1 MPNHLARTCAINL
14 QLFAKG
20 CIECS
25 GALPLSA
32 PGPVDLPALCA
43 GSGIA
48 QKRQKNAEGLGRRSA
63 FFLGG
68 AADRRGSG
76 QWGKVILPA
85 HLITLLF
92 HLGQSR
98 VHLLYNFA
106 HCPCVYIHSCGGC
119 QKILFGY
126 ILALVV
132 DHAGLFP
139 VNAL

>member
-1 MPNHLARTCAINL
+1 MPNYLARMCAISL

-25 GALPLSA
+25 GAIPLSA
-32 PGPVDLPALCA
+32 LGPVDLPAPCA
-43 GSGIA
+43 GSRIA

-63 FFLGG
+63 FFMGV

-76 QWGKVILPA
+76 QGGKVILPA

-92 HLGQSR
+92 HPGQSR

-132 DHAGLFP
+132 DHASLLP

>member
-1 MPNHLARTCAINL
+1 MRNRMA
-14 QLFAKG
+14 
-20 CIECS
+20 
-25 GALPLSA
+25 
-32 PGPVDLPALCA
+32 
-43 GSGIA
+43 
-48 QKRQKNAEGLGRRSA
+48 A
-63 FFLGG
+63 FFRAVKIRYQAGYFFLAFPLWAVLRLLAEFPICHSDGL
-68 AADRRGSG
+68 
-76 QWGKVILPA
+76 LPA
-85 HLITLLF
+85 HLRTLLF

-106 HCPCVYIHSCGGC
+106 HCPSVYIHSCGGR